1 MSTQKR
7 ASRSLPATET
17 CRRGLRFR
25 RQRMSCTERAGEWG
39 NLLSTPFARYG
50 CAGAG
55 GGTAPLLLTFWLMGA
70 CFHPSDED
78 LSLGTPEELA
88 TKFLQADLPLGQR
101 VRPLFAAER
110 TGSPP
115 PLGAWRPLLWRG
127 AFGASVSPRS
137 SLPPIPFPSG
147 TTCLH
152 LTLPQA
158 PDANQRRAER
168 YDGKRDLYFF
178 NAA

>member
-7 ASRSLPATET
+7 ASRSLPATEI

-25 RQRMSCTERAGEWG
+25 RQRMSCTERAGRWG
-39 NLLSTPFARYG
+39 KLLSTPFARYG

-55 GGTAPLLLTFWLMGA
+55 GGTAPLLLTFWLMGVR
-70 CFHPSDED
+70 
-78 LSLGTPEELA
+78 LA
-88 TKFLQADLPLGQR
+88 TKFLQTDLPIGQL
-101 VRPLFAAER
+101 VRPLFTAER
-110 TGSPP
+110 TASPP
-115 PLGAWRPLLWRG
+115 PLGACRPSIWHG

-152 LTLPQA
+152 VTLPQA
-158 PDANQRRAER
+158 PAANQRRAER
-168 YDGKRDLYFF
+168 YDGKRDLYFL